1 MEIGLVG
8 KDLSIIHLFGAS
20 SPVQPPLV
28 SYLPWKDAKKLR
40 KGWVWSWWTGLIWIE
55 YRAYRGM

>member
-28 SYLPWKDAKKLR
+28 SYMPWKMR
-40 KGWVWSWWTGLIWIE
+40 KSFGKGGSGPGGLV
-55 YRAYRGM
+55 